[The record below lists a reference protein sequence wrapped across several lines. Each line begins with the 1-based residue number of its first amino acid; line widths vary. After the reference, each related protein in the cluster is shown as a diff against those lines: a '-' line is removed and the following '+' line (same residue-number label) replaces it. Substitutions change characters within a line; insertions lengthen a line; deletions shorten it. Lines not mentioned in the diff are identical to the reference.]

1 MGANLIISFVGKE
14 VNERELL
21 EMAIYTQY
29 CIKEIDERLKPSEN
43 ACIDDIEYSIETVGK
58 FSAAL
63 VGLLVY

>member
-1 MGANLIISFVGKE
+1 M
-14 VNERELL
+14 NERELL

-29 CIKEIDERLKPSEN
+29 CIKEIDEILKPSEN